1 MTTKCSKDSTHSLRY
16 VPYQGPKPNRPQS
29 NPGLL
34 HSHTQL
40 FCRSWRIIHV
50 ANMNSASGPRCVL
63 WGLLDGQSMISTSW
77 SSRKSLIAWAVW
89 CGALSWTR
97 TKLFWKLALAQGKR
111 LFWST
116 RLYTCWF
123 MVPSST
129 TSSLFHYS
137 EVQPIRWQM
146 DQHYHLFPAHR
157 H

>member
-29 NPGLL
+29 NPGML

-50 ANMNSASGPRCVL
+50 ANINSASGPRGVL

-77 SSRKSLIAWAVW
+77 FSRKSLIAWAVW

-97 TKLFWKLALAQGKR
+97 TKLFWKLALAHGKIFFGVHVCT
-111 LFWST
+111 LAGSWYLPVQPAHF
-116 RLYTCWF
+116 
-123 MVPSST
+123 
-129 TSSLFHYS
+129 FHFS
-137 EVQPIRWQM
+137 EVQPIR
-146 DQHYHLFPAHR
+146 
-157 H
+157 